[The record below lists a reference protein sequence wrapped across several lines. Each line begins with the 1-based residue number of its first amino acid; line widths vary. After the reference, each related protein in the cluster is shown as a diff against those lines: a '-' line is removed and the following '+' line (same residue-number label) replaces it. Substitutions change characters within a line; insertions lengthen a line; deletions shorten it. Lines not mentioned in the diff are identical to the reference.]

1 MKEGRSQEQGG
12 KEKRGRPQFLRLP
25 LATKFQINLV
35 FLLLCPP
42 FNPLMQV
49 ENLTPLYWWGL
60 LQLSCVAQNSYLFH
74 PHLLLEFISCAK
86 LSPSLHSHPVRISCL
101 MVENGVTRQEFWTSL
116 QPLLLQHSPPLFF
129 RARGVSIS
137 LYAGPSSLAF
147 SPSNLPLT
155 CVSLIPN
162 TTP

>member
-1 MKEGRSQEQGG
+1 MNYLFSLVFKVCTHFIGVDPYTACLALICFSSLTLGSGLDTRSERG
-12 KEKRGRPQFLRLP
+12 KKSRAGWQREERKTRRFLRLP
-25 LATKFQINLV
+25 LAAKFQINLV

-86 LSPSLHSHPVRISCL
+86 LCLHHCILILCACPHFLLDGGKWSH
-101 MVENGVTRQEFWTSL
+101 
-116 QPLLLQHSPPLFF
+116 
-129 RARGVSIS
+129 
-137 LYAGPSSLAF
+137 
-147 SPSNLPLT
+147 
-155 CVSLIPN
+155 
-162 TTP
+162 